1 MKKLP
6 KLLAIV
12 AIAISACAV
21 SQTAMAQI
29 EGYQF
34 GTGFGFGMK
43 NGRFGNRAWGRNVW
57 GGVPIAPTPR
67 VDEPPFFALYP
78 PVYYSQD
85 IVYRPYGVSPYAA
98 PPGIAPV
105 EMGVPAMPLIQ
116 RNPYYVEPQPEATTP
131 PAAAEE
137 TDPKTT

>member
-1 MKKLP
+1 MTKLP

-12 AIAISACAV
+12 AVAVSACAV
-21 SQTAMAQI
+21 SQSALAQM
-29 EGYQF
+29 EGYEL
-34 GTGFGFGMK
+34 GTGFGYGLK
-43 NGRFGNRAWGRNVW
+43 NGPFRGRGWGRGNW
-57 GGVPIAPTPR
+57 GGIPIAPTPR

-85 IVYRPYGVSPYAA
+85 IIYRPYGVSPYAA

-105 EMGVPAMPLIQ
+105 EMVAPVTPLIQ
-116 RNPYYVEPQPEATTP
+116 RNPYYVEPKPETGAQPNTSEG
-131 PAAAEE
+131 